1 MEQGQAKAV
10 FADVSTSFSE
20 EEWKLLQ
27 EWQKELYK
35 NVMNEI
41 HQALIS
47 LGPIITSTVHSLR
60 AKDQEEL
67 SPVETQ
73 DSDRKYRIH
82 CSPAQEPQELCPV
95 ETQESVNK
103 RRIKLSPSHSAGF
116 VNTGTHST
124 NDDPASVFID
134 RLGVGVSED
143 DTEHS
148 PECEVVSFCIKD
160 EAETFS
166 LDPQY
171 DTRIESV
178 SRPKGPIITSTVHS
192 LRAKEQE
199 DLSPVETQ
207 DSDRKYRIHCSP
219 AHLAGFVNTGTHSTN
234 DDPAS
239 VFIDRLGVG
248 VSEDDTEHS
257 PECEVVSFCI
267 KDEAETF
274 SLDPQYDTR
283 IESVSRPKG
292 NRSMNSS
299 AVISKTT
306 SYKAPQVETH
316 QNAGKKTSSK
326 SRTWLQCDTDPCKS
340 VFSCSTHTK
349 LQQATSLTDRPPT
362 YLGYESAVKNV
373 KYLASQGK
381 LKQHLNQFAY
391 TENDLSTY
399 KRDISAASQISDN
412 DTRPH
417 ALPEHEQSFFS
428 KKDLFIPQKT
438 YSGETHR
445 QCVECGKTFNKNTC
459 LVRHKRIHTGERPFQ
474 CSECG
479 KSFNRKE
486 VLSRHKM
493 IHTGVKPY
501 QCVKCGKTF
510 IQKTD
515 LVRHQKVH

>member
-1 MEQGQAKAV
+1 MSLKLSGEAKAV

-82 CSPAQEPQELCPV
+82 CSPA
-95 ETQESVNK
+95 
-103 RRIKLSPSHSAGF
+103 HSAGF

-160 EAETFS
+160 EAETFR

-274 SLDPQYDTR
+274 RLDPQYDTR

-292 NRSMNSS
+292 NRSINSS

-326 SRTWLQCDTDPCKS
+326 SRTWLQCDPDPCKS

-373 KYLASQGK
+373 KYLASQEPSFVVV
-381 LKQHLNQFAY
+381 LHLQFN
-391 TENDLSTY
+391 TSFCSRPL
-399 KRDISAASQISDN
+399 
-412 DTRPH
+412 TRFMH
-417 ALPEHEQSFFS
+417 LCNRATRNEEH
-428 KKDLFIPQKT
+428 
-438 YSGETHR
+438 
-445 QCVECGKTFNKNTC
+445 KNA
-459 LVRHKRIHTGERPFQ
+459 R
-474 CSECG
+474 
-479 KSFNRKE
+479 
-486 VLSRHKM
+486 
-493 IHTGVKPY
+493 
-501 QCVKCGKTF
+501 
-510 IQKTD
+510 
-515 LVRHQKVH
+515 VHN